1 MAAHGLNR
9 VAETIR
15 LEFPLVNSLVTNIK
29 KVFIKAPLR
38 VQVYREKLPG
48 IPLPPEPVLTRWGT
62 WLKAVDFI
70 STNYN
75 GIKEVICDFSCDS
88 SIAIKKCVNLFR
100 DPLLK
105 NQLA

>member
-1 MAAHGLNR
+1 
-9 VAETIR
+9 
-15 LEFPLVNSLVTNIK
+15 
-29 KVFIKAPLR
+29 
-38 VQVYREKLPG
+38 
-48 IPLPPEPVLTRWGT
+48 VLTRWGT

-75 GIKEVICDFSCDS
+75 GIKEVISDFSCDN

-105 NQLA
+105 NQLAYIQSNFVCIADAIKNLETKGDSLHKSISIVNGTKEKNF